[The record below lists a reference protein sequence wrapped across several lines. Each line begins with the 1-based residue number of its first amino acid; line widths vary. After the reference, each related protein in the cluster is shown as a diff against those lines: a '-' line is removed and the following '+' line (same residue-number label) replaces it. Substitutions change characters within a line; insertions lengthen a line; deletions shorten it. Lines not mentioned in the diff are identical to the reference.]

1 MDIQNLKDY
10 IESILGDTTKV
21 FIIGHNQ
28 PDLDSLGS
36 AIGMY
41 ELMRHLGKEAYI
53 IVDDDKK
60 TLEAGTKKLLV
71 DTALRKKNAG
81 DKIPF
86 IKKNKYLKEVD
97 KSSLVIIVDNNNIDK
112 ISIKDVLNL
121 CGHTIIIDHHKI
133 NNKTYQS
140 NYNLID
146 KESSS
151 ASELVELLLTEFNFE
166 YDSDVATA
174 LLAGLH
180 LDTDRFQA
188 EVRKTDR
195 TNEVWFRLV
204 HDKNKKADRF
214 YVEKLFE
221 QEFEKERIIN
231 LLIYMADENKSN
243 TKFVS
248 YTIFDD
254 NAKPVGLIRSSYTRN
269 KFYPETLYEKEVLA
283 AAADKVLRSFPAGI
297 TVAMG
302 FMKDNEL
309 QISLRTNIPTISAG
323 SIMERVGGGGDDEKA
338 AAQIKISGVNKAGKM
353 ELLEKRIRHII
364 KKEILEKY
372 LIATEVVSL
381 GPETKNS
388 KVYKR

>member
-1 MDIQNLKDY
+1 MDIQGLKKY

-21 FIIGHNQ
+21 FIIGHKQ

-36 AIGMY
+36 SIGMY

-60 TLEAGTKKLLV
+60 YLEAGTRKLLV
-71 DTALRKKNAG
+71 DTVLRKKQAG
-81 DKIPF
+81 DKTPF
-86 IKKNKYLKEVD
+86 IQRNKYLKEVD
-97 KSSLVIIVDNNNIDK
+97 KSSLVIIVDNNNIDR

-121 CGHTIIIDHHKI
+121 CGHSIIIDHHKT
-133 NNKTYQS
+133 NDKTYQS
-140 NYNLID
+140 DYSLID

-166 YDSDVATA
+166 YNSNIATV

-188 EVRKTDR
+188 QDR
-195 TNEVWFRLV
+195 ISKRTLKVWYRLV
-204 HDKNKKADRF
+204 DEKEADRLYVKKLFDQNFEKVCIRSLLKHFYDQNKKNTEVISITPYDDKGKPIA
-214 YVEKLFE
+214 
-221 QEFEKERIIN
+221 IIR
-231 LLIYMADENKSN
+231 AS
-243 TKFVS
+243 F
-248 YTIFDD
+248 
-254 NAKPVGLIRSSYTRN
+254 TRN
-269 KFYPETLYEKEVLA
+269 KFYPEKIYDQIDIAKS
-283 AAADKVLRSFPAGI
+283 ADEMLDEGPANI
-297 TVAMG
+297 SVVMG
-302 FMKDNEL
+302 FIKEDEL
-309 QISLRTNIPTISAG
+309 QVSLRTNIPTISAG

-338 AAQIKISGVNKAGKM
+338 ATQIKISGVNKEGKM

-372 LIATEVVSL
+372 LIATEVESL
-381 GPETKNS
+381 GPETKNI